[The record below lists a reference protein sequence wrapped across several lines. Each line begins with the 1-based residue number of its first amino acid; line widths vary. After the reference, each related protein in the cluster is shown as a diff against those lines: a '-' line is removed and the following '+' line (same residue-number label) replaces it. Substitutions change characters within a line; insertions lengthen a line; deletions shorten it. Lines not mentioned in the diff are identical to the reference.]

1 MFGLR
6 RRAQAI
12 RVPEKATTSLSLRW
26 RVMLLAM
33 SMVAMV
39 VVLMAVAVYA
49 VVSAALY
56 SDIDNQLQSRAQ
68 LLIASGSLAAD
79 PAKAIEGTAYSD
91 VNAMLVNPGR
101 SIYTANQQGQTL
113 PVGQPEKAVIRGEL
127 FMSRRTV
134 GDQRVLAIHLPNDSS
149 LLISKSL
156 QPTNAVM
163 TKLKWVL
170 LAVGGIG
177 VVIAAVAG
185 GMVARTGLRPVAQL
199 TEATERV
206 ARTDDLRPI
215 PVFGSDELARLTEA
229 FNAMLRA
236 LAESRERQAR
246 LVADAGHELKTPLTS
261 LRTNV
266 ELLMASSAPGAPLIP
281 ESELADLRGDVI
293 GQIEE
298 LSTLVGDL
306 VDLTREDNARGSVL
320 EDVEMTEVIDRSLER
335 VRRRRNDIRFDVDAV
350 GWQIHG
356 VAPPAR
362 RLLRAALGQQLR
374 NRRTQVGHALA
385 GVAGGEEDMRIGRRP
400 FGDLRLRLRD
410 DPLHVALL
418 HLVLLG
424 ENQRVGD
431 SGGVERVEHFLV
443 HLHHAAPS
451 VDQDIDAQQFRPAAK
466 VILHQAVPRGNLGLG
481 HSRIAVAGH
490 VDETRALDIVGALAA
505 QREEIE
511 LLRAAGRM
519 RHARERLAAG
529 QRIDERGLADIGA
542 AGEGEFGGAAG
553 RQVALLGRRPD
564 EVTGAGEELAA
575 LLDVIGR
582 VLGHQAA
589 LRPNVLARL
598 SQSSNG
604 TPARFMMKPCWAT
617 DRRLFQ
623 VQ

>member
-1 MFGLR
+1 MGGRSMLR
-6 RRAQAI
+6 KRRSKVIRGSRRAA
-12 RVPEKATTSLSLRW
+12 TSLSLRW

-56 SDIDNQLQSRAQ
+56 TDIDNQLQSRAQ

-91 VNAMLVNPGR
+91 VNAMLVNPGK

-134 GDQRVLAIHLPNDSS
+134 DDQRVLAIHLPNGSS
-149 LLISKSL
+149 LMISKSL

-170 LAVGGIG
+170 LAVGGVG

-185 GMVARTGLRPVAQL
+185 GMVARTGLRPVGQL
-199 TEATERV
+199 TEAAERV

-266 ELLMASSAPGAPLIP
+266 ELLMFSSSPGAPPIP
-281 ESELADLRGDVI
+281 EGELAELRSDVI

-306 VDLTREDNARGSVL
+306 VDLTREDNSHGVVL
-320 EDVEMTEVIDRSLER
+320 EDVEMTDVIDRSLER
-335 VRRRRNDIRFDVDAV
+335 VRRRRNDIQFDIDVT
-350 GWQIHG
+350 GWQVHG
-356 VAPPAR
+356 DPAGLSR
-362 RLLRAALGQQLR
+362 AVLNLLDNAAKWSPSGG
-374 NRRTQVGHALA
+374 TVG
-385 GVAGGEEDMRIGRRP
+385 
-400 FGDLRLRLRD
+400 LRLRQVD
-410 DPLHVALL
+410 SAHAE
-418 HLVLLG
+418 LVVSDEG
-424 ENQRVGD
+424 PGI
-431 SGGVERVEHFLV
+431 
-443 HLHHAAPS
+443 AP
-451 VDQDIDAQQFRPAAK
+451 
-466 VILHQAVPRGNLGLG
+466 
-481 HSRIAVAGH
+481 
-490 VDETRALDIVGALAA
+490 
-505 QREEIE
+505 
-511 LLRAAGRM
+511 
-519 RHARERLAAG
+519 
-529 QRIDERGLADIGA
+529 DERGLVFERFYRSAQARAMPGSGLGLAIVKQVVVKHGGMIRIGETHPGA
-542 AGEGEFGGAAG
+542 ESPGTSFYVLMPGRPSSSSYQHSSAFSEIAGTGGLVSVNN
-553 RQVALLGRRPD
+553 QNPSTVSS
-564 EVTGAGEELAA
+564 
-575 LLDVIGR
+575 VIS
-582 VLGHQAA
+582 VD
-589 LRPNVLARL
+589 
-598 SQSSNG
+598 SQ
-604 TPARFMMKPCWAT
+604 
-617 DRRLFQ
+617 
-623 VQ
+623 